1 MKAFITAFPRTNNT
15 NKRAKPDENKENT
28 SAKRTTSIGNKGQPR
43 QMFLDLGQK
52 TFGKSKECTICG
64 MLYVLGDHDDE
75 QRHKQNCS
83 KMRDGPILTSLKG
96 LKVVAEVEDKRGG
109 KGSILEIRQMQ
120 CKGSHIHSSNAANF
134 PVGIV
139 DVLTLVNK
147 ELGSSV
153 DEVSNHRYRQH
164 SAVLSYLCRLHF

>member
-1 MKAFITAFPRTNNT
+1 
-15 NKRAKPDENKENT
+15 
-28 SAKRTTSIGNKGQPR
+28 
-43 QMFLDLGQK
+43 MFLDLGQK

-83 KMRDGPILTSLKG
+83 KMRDGPTLTSLKG

-120 CKGSHIHSSNAANF
+120 CKGSSIHSSGASNF
-134 PVGIV
+134 PVGIN

-153 DEVSNHRYRQH
+153 DEVSNHR
-164 SAVLSYLCRLHF
+164 